1 MLIKDED
8 LCKDLPKQFLQFLKR
23 VRSYGEEDVPEY
35 DELKSLLQCMSMFM
49 QLRGIESFRFKKEC
63 VPWMDWSCPIETE
76 TRSKNK
82 LPNQAKDQKESRAIQ
97 WKNISIDSSEER
109 GIESRRKKSRVKVT
123 ITVNIRFFRKRKIA
137 EIRNSKYW

>member
-8 LCKDLPKQFLQFLKR
+8 LCKDLPKQFLQFLKK

-63 VPWMDWSCPIETE
+63 
-76 TRSKNK
+76 
-82 LPNQAKDQKESRAIQ
+82 LP
-97 WKNISIDSSEER
+97 
-109 GIESRRKKSRVKVT
+109 
-123 ITVNIRFFRKRKIA
+123 
-137 EIRNSKYW
+137 